1 MDIIQ
6 LINIFRKHLILL
18 VAVPLL
24 LGLIVVYL
32 TRNPTWQYESS
43 TTIYTGIASGYTIE
57 QKDRFDHFASNNAFD
72 NLINVIKSRET
83 MSETGIRLL
92 AQGLSM
98 DQYNKTVISK
108 ESFIELRRLTPQY
121 IKDMVVKP
129 VFVDDSLSRVQ
140 AYEQTVRKF
149 IDYGNASDTNFIYNI
164 LNYRHKHYSIRAIS
178 KIKVKRVQ
186 NSDLIE
192 VTYQSDDPGITVQT
206 LNILTQVF
214 INNFRALKENQSDA
228 VVAYFQSQVANA
240 QGRLRR
246 AEDELLEFN
255 TGNRIINYYEQSK
268 FIAEK
273 KEDIETAIQ
282 DERMKLAGAEQA
294 LQNIE
299 NKLRVQGQ
307 IQSITDDI
315 LVKRDRLIDITE
327 KITINEIY
335 NEPDAVSRQ
344 EIANLKVEAARLQDE
359 LNFDLNQLYS
369 FSNSIEGMPIE
380 QLLQEWLTNLVTL
393 AEAKAGI
400 EVLYNR
406 EKEFS
411 KNYDLFAPL
420 GATMSRI
427 EREIAVAEREYLAL
441 LASLNDAKLKQQNE
455 ALSSNIKPLDPP
467 YFPITPIPSKRKII
481 VLAASMV
488 GFIMVAFG
496 ILLTEYFDN
505 TIKNISRAEKYTGLK
520 AIGILPKIIG
530 KYKAYNMSFIINRLI
545 ELLLLE
551 IKTSTQ
557 REDEE
562 IRSQSKL
569 IVFFSTGEQEGKSFI
584 ADKLVAKLR
593 TIGDRVLFM
602 NFSFDTIEK
611 EQDNTAQTQK
621 MKGKLASLFPV
632 LSNFFGKTDSDKT
645 QNLLQSAQNI
655 DNINYKVG
663 PDFPEI
669 HDLFDLMKNEDI
681 NSFDNYKYVFLEIPA
696 ILYNFY
702 PTEVIGQSDLNIMV
716 LRANRE
722 WKKADI
728 KALEMFKQSTKSEP
742 KVLLNGT
749 NIEEIESI
757 LGTLPKK
764 RSKIRKMI
772 KQAIKLQFYTKSS
785 IR

>member
-1 MDIIQ
+1 
-6 LINIFRKHLILL
+6 
-18 VAVPLL
+18 
-24 LGLIVVYL
+24 
-32 TRNPTWQYESS
+32 
-43 TTIYTGIASGYTIE
+43 
-57 QKDRFDHFASNNAFD
+57 
-72 NLINVIKSRET
+72 
-83 MSETGIRLL
+83 
-92 AQGLSM
+92 
-98 DQYNKTVISK
+98 
-108 ESFIELRRLTPQY
+108 
-121 IKDMVVKP
+121 
-129 VFVDDSLSRVQ
+129 
-140 AYEQTVRKF
+140 
-149 IDYGNASDTNFIYNI
+149 
-164 LNYRHKHYSIRAIS
+164 
-178 KIKVKRVQ
+178 
-186 NSDLIE
+186 
-192 VTYQSDDPGITVQT
+192 
-206 LNILTQVF
+206 
-214 INNFRALKENQSDA
+214 
-228 VVAYFQSQVANA
+228 
-240 QGRLRR
+240 
-246 AEDELLEFN
+246 
-255 TGNRIINYYEQSK
+255 
-268 FIAEK
+268 
-273 KEDIETAIQ
+273 
-282 DERMKLAGAEQA
+282 MKLAGAEQA

-315 LVKRDRLIDITE
+315 LVKRNRLIDITE

-344 EIANLKVEAARLQDE
+344 EIANLKVEAERLQDE

-369 FSNSIEGMPIE
+369 FSNSIDGMPIE

-467 YFPITPIPSKRKII
+467 YFPITPIPSKRKIM

-496 ILLTEYFDN
+496 ILLSEYFDN
-505 TIKNISRAEKYTGLK
+505 TIKNISRAEKYTGTK

-569 IVFFSTGEQEGKSFI
+569 IVFFSTSEQEGKSFI

-602 NFSFDTIEK
+602 NYSFDTMEK
-611 EQDNTAQTQK
+611 EQENTAQTQK
-621 MKGKLASLFPV
+621 MKGKLASLFPA
-632 LSNFFGKTDSDKT
+632 LSNLFGKVNSDKT
-645 QNLLQSAQNI
+645 QSLLQSAQNI
-655 DNINYKVG
+655 DNITYKVG
-663 PDFPEI
+663 PDFPDTEGNGT
-669 HDLFDLMKNEDI
+669 LPSVECT
-681 NSFDNYKYVFLEIPA
+681 A

-702 PTEVIGQSDLNIMV
+702 PTEVIRQSDLNIMV

-728 KALEMFKQSTKSEP
+728 KALEMFNHSAKSEP

-764 RSKIRKMI
+764 RSKLRMMI